1 MTACPAAGCWGEIW
15 DLSLKTCPATKGLLH
30 AKDAPLC
37 LVALRGFEAAA
48 ENSQH
53 PL

>member
-1 MTACPAAGCWGEIW
+1 VKFGIYLW
-15 DLSLKTCPATKGLLH
+15 KTCLTTEGLLH

-37 LVALRGFEAAA
+37 LMALRGFEAAA